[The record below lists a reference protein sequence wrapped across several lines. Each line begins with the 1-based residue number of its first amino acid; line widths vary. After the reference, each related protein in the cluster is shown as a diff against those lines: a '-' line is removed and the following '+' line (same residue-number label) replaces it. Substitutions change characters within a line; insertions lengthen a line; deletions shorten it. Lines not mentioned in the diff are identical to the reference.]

1 MRRNAGNL
9 ARSLVDFP
17 GRPLRRS
24 CPTAGVNDSGRRFV
38 QATQRVDGRVGRVAG
53 AAVPRREPAGRA
65 RRRPVPVLRTA
76 AGGTGRPGP
85 GGNRL
90 GDRRGRV
97 WPGLPPGGGCLG
109 PPAPRRMRPA
119 VCAVILRASL
129 HQQSLSSGPVAART
143 CRNVERRGAGVKC
156 EPVASAWVRWRRWH
170 RAPRGAS
177 GSHHRLPGR
186 LRSRRAPPSGR
197 RPALGRPCARAPG
210 APRGSTAQPTTPRR
224 PRG

>member
-38 QATQRVDGRVGRVAG
+38 QAAERVDGRVGRVAS

-119 VCAVILRASL
+119 VCAVLLRVSAPTVPIVRACGRSNVP
-129 HQQSLSSGPVAART
+129 QCGTAR
-143 CRNVERRGAGVKC
+143 CRVKC
-156 EPVASAWVRWRRWH
+156 EPVASAWVKWRRWH